1 MEIDTLIKARWIVP
15 IEPAGTVLHEHALA
29 IQDGHIVAICPQ
41 QQADQFQPAQSIHLP
56 QHLLM
61 PGLVNAHNHVAM
73 TLMRGI
79 ADDLSLM
86 DWLQNHIWP
95 TEQRWV
101 NSEFVYD
108 GTLLACAEML
118 RGGTTCFNDM
128 YFFPEDTVRAAET
141 AGIRATIGL
150 ILINFP
156 SAWAQNADE
165 YIHKGLDLHDQL
177 KNHPLISTA
186 FAPHAPYTV
195 SDEPLQ
201 RIATLAEELDIPIH
215 MHIHETAF
223 EVEDALRQNG
233 QRPLARLQQLGLLTP
248 RLLGVH
254 MTQLTD
260 TEIRDYA
267 TAGAHVIHCPES
279 NLKLA
284 SGFCPVDK
292 LLQAGVNVALG
303 TDGAASNDDLD
314 MLGEMR
320 TAALIGKAVAN
331 DATALSAETVLRM
344 ATINGA
350 KALGLDD
357 KIGSLEKGKAADVI
371 AINMQGIETEP
382 LYNPLSQLVYATG
395 RERVTDVWVA
405 GQHLL
410 KERQLTT
417 LDEKQILSKTR
428 QWQDKLNTPI
438 A

>member
-292 LLQAGVNVALG
+292 DRKSVV
-303 TDGAASNDDLD
+303 
-314 MLGEMR
+314 
-320 TAALIGKAVAN
+320 
-331 DATALSAETVLRM
+331 
-344 ATINGA
+344 
-350 KALGLDD
+350 
-357 KIGSLEKGKAADVI
+357 
-371 AINMQGIETEP
+371 
-382 LYNPLSQLVYATG
+382 
-395 RERVTDVWVA
+395 
-405 GQHLL
+405 
-410 KERQLTT
+410 
-417 LDEKQILSKTR
+417 
-428 QWQDKLNTPI
+428 
-438 A
+438 